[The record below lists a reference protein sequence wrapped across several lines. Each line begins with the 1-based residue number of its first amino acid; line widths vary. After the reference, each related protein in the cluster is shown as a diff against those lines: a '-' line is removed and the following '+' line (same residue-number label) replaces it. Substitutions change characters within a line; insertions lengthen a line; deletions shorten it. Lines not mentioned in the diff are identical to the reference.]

1 MEHLSDKSGINEA
14 SRSAARPSSVA
25 RLVSKCVSQYLRFS
39 PIRKGKH
46 RLWTATA
53 ERFLLSEIKPGLWIR
68 TSGLTG
74 AEQKLF
80 LRGNKEPR
88 SIAFAEALLERDMVV
103 LDVGANIGYYSL
115 IFATLVGNNG
125 EVHAF
130 EPTPVLSERIRLNL
144 ALNGLTQVRVNQV
157 AVSDVVGSAS
167 LHISEEDPEANSLF
181 QMEDGTGEIAVATTT
196 LDAYVAANALH
207 RINLIKID
215 CEGSELGVLRG
226 ARSLLEANDG
236 PMLLLECN
244 AASLA
249 ACGASVVG
257 LRDYL
262 RESSYDCFA
271 LEQLREPPDPVWN
284 VLALKPSHAKAHQ
297 LVEKFAIPGFDPQP

>member
-1 MEHLSDKSGINEA
+1 MWTL
-14 SRSAARPSSVA
+14 AA
-25 RLVSKCVSQYLRFS
+25 Q
-39 PIRKGKH
+39 
-46 RLWTATA
+46 
-53 ERFLLSEIKPGLWIR
+53 RFLVSEIKPGLWIR

-88 SIAFAEALLERDMVV
+88 SIAFAEALLEPDMVV

-115 IFATLVGNNG
+115 IFATLVGKNG

-157 AVSDVVGSAS
+157 AVSDAVGTAS
-167 LHISEEDPEANSLF
+167 LHISVEDPEANSLF
-181 QMEDGTGEIAVATTT
+181 KMEDRSGEIAVATNT
-196 LDAYVAANALH
+196 LDAYLATNGLRKV
-207 RINLIKID
+207 NLIKID
-215 CEGSELGVLRG
+215 CEGSELSVLRG
-226 ARSLLEANDG
+226 TRTLLAANDG

-249 ACGASVVG
+249 ACGASVMD
-257 LRDYL
+257 LLDYL
-262 RESSYDCFA
+262 RRASYDCFA